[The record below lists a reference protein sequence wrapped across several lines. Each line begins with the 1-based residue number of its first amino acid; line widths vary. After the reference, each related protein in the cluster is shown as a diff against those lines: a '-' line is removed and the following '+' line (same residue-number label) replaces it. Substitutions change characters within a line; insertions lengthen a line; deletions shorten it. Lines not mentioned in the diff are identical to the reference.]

1 MTLAYAAQ
9 HQGNP
14 GPVTTYHDT
23 EAAAEDEAARR
34 VKAGVACVVVFALE
48 MEDNPA

>member
-1 MTLAYAAQ
+1 MTLTFAAQ

-34 VKAGVACVVVFALE
+34 VRERVATCVVVFAVE
-48 MEDNPA
+48 MEDA